1 VRRYDSPVTRPA
13 PDHPPDDPIDHPN
26 QPGRGLL
33 VLAFVAILVAGGLGG
48 AIGWGIV
55 NTSCTEKPTV
65 SQQLIEA
72 VPGTQIHSHSCD
84 AALVGGA
91 LVGAGI
97 AAIGAGIVAGLVL
110 RAQSEWRAHP
120 PGAPLI
126 GPGPDPV
133 NRSGSGGSPPRT

>member
-1 VRRYDSPVTRPA
+1 M
-13 PDHPPDDPIDHPN
+13 
-26 QPGRGLL
+26 
-33 VLAFVAILVAGGLGG
+33 LAFVAILFAGGLGG

-65 SQQLIEA
+65 AQQLIDT
-72 VPGTQIHSHSCD
+72 VPGTQVHTHSCD

-97 AAIGAGIVAGLVL
+97 AAVGAGIVAGLVL

-120 PGAPLI
+120 PGAPRI
-126 GPGPDPV
+126 GPGPDPDPLS
-133 NRSGSGGSPPRT
+133 RSGSGGSPPRT